1 MDDQRR
7 GDPMKETRMRH
18 SCAFLT
24 LGMKE
29 PSYEVLL
36 FKWRIIY
43 DSVKAR
49 IVAPAE
55 KEAGTDATATY
66 QEARNTAMEQLT
78 TAS

>member
-1 MDDQRR
+1 
-7 GDPMKETRMRH
+7 
-18 SCAFLT
+18 
-24 LGMKE
+24 
-29 PSYEVLL
+29 VLL

-43 DSVKAR
+43 DSATAR

-55 KEAGTDATATY
+55 KEAGTTATATK